1 MVSVKQKKETLM
13 SFTPINR
20 QPHFFYFLF
29 FKNWFLYKVCKK
41 WVCDG
46 KFPPTIITYLI
57 ITLIITI

>member
-1 MVSVKQKKETLM
+1 M